1 MSENQTRYS
10 RLANITKLI
19 NTKLELKDVLEHVV
33 SAISEEIVQ
42 CDSIGIYLPQ
52 DDGTYKGFAGKPDVI
67 NGITLDKLII
77 DPKVDLLAREVL
89 DTKETI
95 YIPDTSKDDRPDPRP
110 IEAFSIKS
118 LLCLPIF
125 NGDETYGLVFL
136 FDYGIPMNLTQSEI
150 QTVEAYVN
158 MAAVAIRNANNL
170 NRKENLI
177 AEKQLL
183 LEVNR
188 ELSECSSMQDVLD
201 KCFYYVGKVLGN
213 SNIGSHI
220 IDPIAERK
228 LRPASLSKGSDWT
241 EEDWKKTHGKVRVDY
256 KKDQL
261 FQEVIT
267 TRKAVYIPDVFSDP
281 RPNHDAC
288 RSFGIKG
295 IYMMPLVAM
304 GEVLGTIPVVNLEE
318 GHKRYSEMDLQLA
331 QSIVDATA
339 LALVNLLFFEKQEM
353 IIQERTS
360 ELLAKNDELNEAV
373 SQLSRLSREVE
384 LILDSAGEGIFGLD
398 LEGKFTFCNPAAATM
413 LGYERKEELIGQSFN
428 KIYKNHTCNEKEDTF
443 ILPESSLYVDKHF
456 FKNDGTPF
464 PVEFVTSSIKEDDQ
478 IVGYV
483 ITFKDNTIRKKM
495 EEKIKYHAYYDSS
508 TNLPNR
514 VLFREKLNHGL
525 IQAEQNREQLAVM
538 FLDLDR
544 FKTIN
549 DTMGHSFGD
558 ELLKKVADRLVAFI
572 PEDCMVSRQGGDE
585 FTIILPHVKSVDEVR
600 SFSKQVLESFTR
612 PFNLD
617 GNEVFI
623 KTSVGISLYP
633 RDGDTSDVLI
643 KNADTAMYKA
653 KESSGGNYC
662 FYKKGMDFRSLDSI
676 RLESDLNKALEND
689 EFVIFYQPQFDVAN
703 NKMVGV
709 EALIRWNHPIR
720 GMISPLEFIP
730 IAEETGL
737 IVPIGEWVLKNA
749 CRQMKE
755 WHDQGIPPIYLSV
768 NMAAQQFNQNKLI
781 PLIHHILD
789 ETDLSPEFLVLELTE
804 NAIIQDVEATLSILK
819 QLKKLGI
826 RMAIDDFGT
835 GYSSLGYLKNFPI
848 DILKV
853 DKTFVQD
860 IVQDPNNA
868 AITNTILSLGKNLHL
883 NVIAEGV
890 ETEEQM
896 KFLLSNECSLM
907 QGYYFS
913 PPISGGELIKTFFAS
928 NMVKGEV

>member
-1 MSENQTRYS
+1 MSEAQTRYS

-52 DDGTYKGFAGKPDVI
+52 DNGTFRGYAGKPDVI

-89 DTKETI
+89 DTKEAI
-95 YIPDTSKDDRPDPRP
+95 YIPDTSMDNRPDPGP
-110 IEAFSIKS
+110 IRAFSIKS

-136 FDYGIPMNLTQSEI
+136 FDYGIPMNLTETEI

-158 MAAVAIRNANNL
+158 MAAVAIRNANHL
-170 NRKENLI
+170 NRKEDLL

-183 LEVNR
+183 LDVNR
-188 ELSECSSMQDVLD
+188 DLSECSTMQEVLD
-201 KCFYYVGKVLGN
+201 KCFLYVGKVLGN
-213 SNIGSHI
+213 SNIGAHI
-220 IDPIAERK
+220 MDPIAEK
-228 LRPASLSKGSDWT
+228 KIRPSSLSKESDWT
-241 EEDWKKTHGKVRVDY
+241 EEDWKKTHGKIKVDF
-256 KKDQL
+256 KKDPL

-267 TRKAVYIPDVFSDP
+267 TKKAVYIPDVFKDS

-295 IYMMPLVAM
+295 LYMMPLVAM
-304 GEVLGTIPVVNLEE
+304 GEVLGTIPVVNLHE
-318 GHKRYSEMDLQLA
+318 GYRNYSEMDLQLS

-339 LALVNLLFFEKQEM
+339 LALFNLLIVEKQEM

-360 ELLAKNDELNEAV
+360 ELLQKNEELNEAV
-373 SQLSRLSREVE
+373 SKLSRLSREIE

-398 LEGKFTFCNPAAATM
+398 LDGKFTFCNPAAASM
-413 LGYERKEELIGQSFN
+413 LGYEAKEELIGQPFHN
-428 KIYKNHTCNEKEDTF
+428 IYKTLNYKEDGMF
-443 ILPESSLYVDKHF
+443 IIPENSFLTDKHF

-464 PVEFVTSSIKEDDQ
+464 PVEFVTSTIIEDAE

-514 VLFREKLNHGL
+514 VMFRDKLNKEL
-525 IQAEQNREQLAVM
+525 LQAEVHNEQLAVM

-558 ELLKKVADRLVAFI
+558 ALLKKVAERLVSFI
-572 PEDCMVSRQGGDE
+572 PEECTVSRQGGDE
-585 FTIILPHVKSVDEVR
+585 FTIILPKVKCEEEVR
-600 SFSKQVLESFTR
+600 IFSERILESFSSS
-612 PFNLD
+612 FDLD

-623 KTSVGISLYP
+623 KTSIGISLYP
-633 RDGDTSDVLI
+633 KDGATSDVLI

-662 FYKKGMDFRSLDSI
+662 LYENSMDFRSLDSI
-676 RLESDLNKALEND
+676 KLESDLNKALQND
-689 EFVIFYQPQFDVAN
+689 EFIIYYQPQVDFSN
-703 NKMVGV
+703 NKIIGV
-709 EALIRWNHPIR
+709 EALLRWNHPVR

-737 IVPIGEWVLKNA
+737 IVSIGEWVLKTA
-749 CRQMKE
+749 CIQIKK
-755 WHDQGIPPIYLSV
+755 WHNQGLPPIYLSV
-768 NMAAQQFNQNKLI
+768 NMAAQQFNQKKLI
-781 PLIHHILD
+781 PMIHEILQ
-789 ETDLSPEFLVLELTE
+789 ESGLSPEFLVLELTE
-804 NAIIQDVEATLSILK
+804 NAIIQDTEATLCNMK
-819 QLKKLGI
+819 QLKEMGI
-826 RMAIDDFGT
+826 KIAIDDFGT
-835 GYSSLGYLKNFPI
+835 GYSSLGYLKNYPI
-848 DILKV
+848 DILKI
-853 DKTFVQD
+853 DQTFVQD
-860 IVQDPNNA
+860 IVQDKNNA
-868 AITNTILSLGKNLHL
+868 AITNTIISLAKNLNL

-890 ETEEQM
+890 ETKEQID
-896 KFLLSNECSLM
+896 FLLSSECSHM

-913 PPISGGELIKTFFAS
+913 PPVSGEEAEKMFYSTIK
-928 NMVKGEV
+928 K